1 MAHAW
6 EKDLRRAA
14 ALTFE
19 ELGFLLPELDLN
31 EEQKQADTGSGV
43 YVDFVGPFHGRVVV
57 KIGSDLMPVLAANM
71 LGQEE
76 TPSLSQQRDA
86 QGELAN
92 VICGNLL
99 PMIAGS
105 QAVFHI
111 QAPRFFVDQNPV
123 FTGAVTALAK
133 VQIGLENGRAD
144 VMLYVSGQPSG
155 TEEIRQ

>member
-1 MAHAW
+1 MTHAW

-19 ELGFLLPELDLN
+19 ELGFLLPELDLS
-31 EEQKQADTGSGV
+31 EEQNQAETSAGV
-43 YVDFVGPFHGRVVV
+43 YVDFVGPFNGRVVV

-111 QAPRFFVDQNPV
+111 QAPQFFIDQPPD
-123 FTGAVTALAK
+123 FPGGGTALVE
-133 VQIGLENGRAD
+133 VQIGLDNGRAD
-144 VMLYVSGQPSG
+144 VQLYVSGQP
-155 TEEIRQ
+155 

>member
-1 MAHAW
+1 MTHAW

-31 EEQKQADTGSGV
+31 EEQKQADTGAGV
-43 YVDFVGPFHGRVVV
+43 YVDFVGPFNGRVVV

-111 QAPRFFVDQNPV
+111 QAPQFFIDQDPI
-123 FTGAVTALAK
+123 FTGGVTALAK

-144 VMLYVSGQPSG
+144 VMLFVSGQPSG

>member
-1 MAHAW
+1 MTHVWA
-6 EKDLRRAA
+6 KDLRRAA

-31 EEQKQADTGSGV
+31 EEQKQADTAAGV
-43 YVDFVGPFHGRVVV
+43 YVDFAGPFNGRVVV
-57 KIGSDLMPVLAANM
+57 KIGIDLMPVLAANM

-76 TPSLSQQRDA
+76 PPSLSQQRDA

-111 QAPRFFVDQNPV
+111 QAPQFFEGRDPD
-123 FTGAVTALAK
+123 FAGGGTAMAE
-133 VQIGLENGRAD
+133 VQIGLDNGRAD
-144 VMLYVSGQPSG
+144 VLLYVAGQP
-155 TEEIRQ
+155 